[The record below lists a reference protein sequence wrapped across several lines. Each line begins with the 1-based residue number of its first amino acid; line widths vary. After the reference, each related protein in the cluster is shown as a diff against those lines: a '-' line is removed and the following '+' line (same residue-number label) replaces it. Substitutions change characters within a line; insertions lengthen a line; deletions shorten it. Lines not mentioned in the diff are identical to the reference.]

1 MLMTDVQDIQDR
13 PPKERI
19 LLTAYRLFYREGIRA
34 TGIDRV
40 IAQSSV
46 TKVTFYR
53 HFPSKNELIRAFL
66 DYRHER
72 WMEWFVD
79 ALHRRG
85 GNMDALV
92 PALAEWFQDENFRGC
107 AFINTVGEL
116 GNVLP
121 EVIEITRRHK
131 QEMTNVITD
140 LLPPSR
146 ERKQLAK
153 SVALAVDG
161 AIVLAQFDQSP
172 DAALKTLAKLLA
184 FCKLKR
190 PVN

>member
-1 MLMTDVQDIQDR
+1 MTDVQDIQDR